1 MAVEI
6 LKKWDGTLEV
16 GKNDTGYYSFDEV
29 LEFFNIGP
37 ARMEYYLKEYKDV
50 IVPIYNNDGDILNSK
65 YHWIEVKELNDIIM
79 KKHKDEKYWEK
90 FCKSLLDE
98 STDSPQEYDSMKSR
112 IVELEAEL
120 VSFKDDNVRLMDEI
134 EELKKNAQSD
144 GVVEKSLGS
153 RERKTLLKIMR
164 ACLDERKQP
173 IERGLAGKLAR
184 RIEDLYGDEG
194 PNEDTIK
201 IKLNEMEKIPTYNS

>member
-1 MAVEI
+1 MPVFTE
-6 LKKWDGTLEV
+6 G
-16 GKNDTGYYSFDEV
+16 N
-29 LEFFNIGP
+29 NIVT
-37 ARMEYYLKEYKDV
+37 A
-50 IVPIYNNDGDILNSK
+50 K
-65 YHWIEVKELNDIIM
+65 YDWIEVRDLDLKIREEKERNKTEQIDLDV
-79 KKHKDEKYWEK
+79 KT
-90 FCKSLLDE
+90 LL
-98 STDSPQEYDSMKSR
+98 SR
-112 IVELEAEL
+112 ISDLEAENAKL
-120 VSFKDDNVRLMDEI
+120 RAEM
-134 EELKKNAQSD
+134 EELKKTTQSD

-201 IKLNEMEKIPTYNS
+201 IKLNEMENIPIYKS